1 MNYYTYGKLLAKD
14 STVYI
19 GPALWQF
26 NNIKTTETGTLRT
39 AMVQITPAGT
49 WVIPFN
55 GVNFRFSTAGT
66 YDFRSATLTGTVTL
80 TNTSGGAV
88 TVKVYPGVSYINA
101 GPNITVEESVGI
113 IINLSSIVAGSRYQ
127 LYNVTGAA
135 ELANTTSATGTEA
148 LGFVFTTPFT
158 ARLRVM
164 KVGYRWYETTMA
176 VTASGASVI
185 VSQVVDNVYNTNGI
199 DGSTVTECAISG
211 TTLRVYIDDP
221 DNTTTWQRVY
231 NWFQYYLTTQ
241 AGIADQSSY
250 ITSTDAAYYTLA
262 TGFKIKNADVV
273 NPLAITG
280 AVATPATGP
289 ATDIIDATG
298 GSIIANTAHATVV
311 TASGGSGATAAEVRI
326 EMDANSTKL
335 KKINNDVLG
344 LY

>member
-1 MNYYTYGKLLAKD
+1 
-14 STVYI
+14 
-19 GPALWQF
+19 
-26 NNIKTTETGTLRT
+26 
-39 AMVQITPAGT
+39 
-49 WVIPFN
+49 
-55 GVNFRFSTAGT
+55 
-66 YDFRSATLTGTVTL
+66 
-80 TNTSGGAV
+80 
-88 TVKVYPGVSYINA
+88 
-101 GPNITVEESVGI
+101 
-113 IINLSSIVAGSRYQ
+113 
-127 LYNVTGAA
+127 
-135 ELANTTSATGTEA
+135 
-148 LGFVFTTPFT
+148 
-158 ARLRVM
+158 M